1 MRLVSVNVSSG
12 TVVPWRGRPVETG
25 IFKQP
30 VAGRVMVRGTNVDGD
45 RQADLTVHGGEFKA
59 VYAYAAEHYDWWR
72 RELRRDIPYGMFGE
86 NLTTEGLDEEQTCV
100 GDVLQVGGA
109 RLEAV
114 QPRLPCFKLGLRFED
129 PSMVRRFMDSGRLG
143 IYFRIVQAG
152 DIGAGDDIA
161 WVHRDP
167 TRFPVPHLVRLLG
180 ASVRD
185 PEAVR
190 RALGV
195 PALPPE
201 WAATLQRGRR
211 QEESA

>member
-12 TVVPWRGRPVETG
+12 TVVQWRGRPVETG

-45 RQADLTVHGGEFKA
+45 RQADLTVHGGEYKA

-86 NLTTEGLDEEQTCV
+86 NLTTEGLPEQETCV
-100 GDVLQVGGA
+100 GDIFQVGRA
-109 RLEAV
+109 RLQAV
-114 QPRLPCFKLGLRFED
+114 QPRLPCFKLGLRFRD
-129 PSMVRRFMDSGRLG
+129 ASMVRRFMDSGRLG
-143 IYFRIVQAG
+143 IYFRIVAEG
-152 DIGAGDDIA
+152 EIGAGDEVA

-167 TRFPVPHLVRLLG
+167 TRLPVPELARLLV
-180 ASVRD
+180 SPDRD

-201 WAATLQRGRR
+201 WAATLQRGR
-211 QEESA
+211 QPGYSA